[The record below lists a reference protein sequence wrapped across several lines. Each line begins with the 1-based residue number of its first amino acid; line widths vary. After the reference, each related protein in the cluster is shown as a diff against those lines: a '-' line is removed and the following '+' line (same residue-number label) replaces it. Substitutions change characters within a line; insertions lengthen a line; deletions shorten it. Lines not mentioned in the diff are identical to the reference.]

1 MRRRNRG
8 VAVRIVASQ
17 GMNPSSESV
26 FGRRIN
32 GSDIQPELIIIVA
45 WAGGSEMLIRGNGFS
60 ILQNFYLLDNQHVAA
75 FTREMYFPFSRHY
88 LPVTGSRQR
97 TGNYP
102 SGCRPIDA
110 ASLPLDLP
118 RTQTRCH

>member
-1 MRRRNRG
+1 
-8 VAVRIVASQ
+8 
-17 GMNPSSESV
+17 MNPSSESV

-60 ILQNFYLLDNQHVAA
+60 ILQHFYLLDNQHVAA
-75 FTREMYFPFSRHY
+75 LTREMAIPFSWHY
-88 LPVTGSRQR
+88 LPVTGSRHR

-102 SGCRPIDA
+102 SGYRPVDDRSVRPDIR
-110 ASLPLDLP
+110 
-118 RTQTRCH
+118 RTPTVLQTAMR